1 MSNKL
6 LSLCKVSVDYDSS
19 RALEDVCL
27 DIYDD
32 DFLAVIGPNGAGKS
46 TLIKAILGLVP
57 HSGTI
62 TFSDKLYQNGRLHIG
77 YLPQNASFDRS
88 FPISVEDV
96 VFSGLQ
102 GRKGL
107 SLRYTMEDKKL
118 VNELLQTASL
128 ENVASRQISEISG
141 GQLQRAMLLRA
152 IIQQPKLLI
161 LDEPTNFV
169 DNLFEHELYDML
181 QVLSKK
187 MAIIIVSHDIGTVTS
202 LVKNIVCVN
211 RHVHRHDSNLITQE
225 QLDNYDCPIQII
237 SHGRVA
243 HTILGPH
250 NHCCQAG
257 HSHTH

>member
-1 MSNKL
+1 MSNEL
-6 LSLCKVSVDYDSS
+6 LSLCKVSVDYGKS

-27 DIYDD
+27 DVYDD

-46 TLIKAILGLVP
+46 TLVKAMLGLVEY
-57 HSGTI
+57 SGTI
-62 TFSDKLYQNGRLHIG
+62 TFSKELYRNGRLQIG

-88 FPISVEDV
+88 FPISVEDI

-107 SLRYTMEDKKL
+107 FLRYTSEDKRL
-118 VNELLQTASL
+118 VHELLSKASL
-128 ENVASRQISEISG
+128 EEVALKQISEISG
-141 GQLQRAMLLRA
+141 GQLQRALLLRA
-152 IIQQPKLLI
+152 VIQQPKLLI

-169 DNLFEHELYDML
+169 DNRFEHELYEML
-181 QVLSKK
+181 KELSSQ
-187 MAIIIVSHDIGTVTS
+187 MAIIIVSHDIGTVTT

-237 SHGRVA
+237 SHGKVA

-250 NHCCQAG
+250 DHCCPHG
-257 HSHTH
+257 HNHTH